1 LADGSAITNW
11 VSAIS
16 CAVSASAAAFSAY
29 SASKKNAAGKFFLI
43 DQECLDL

>member
-29 SASKKNAAGKFFLI
+29 SASKKTLRANFF
-43 DQECLDL
+43 